1 MSKGYIPRG
10 LRELVA
16 RTACHRCGYCLSQ
29 EAVVGTPMVIDHIVP
44 ESLGGPTEEVNL
56 WLACPLCNAHKGDR
70 ITALDA
76 NTGEIVRLFNP
87 RQQVWVDHFEWTS
100 EGDRIV
106 GRTPIGRAT
115 VIALQLNRPSLVR
128 ARRAWV
134 SVGWHPP
141 EV

>member
-1 MSKGYIPRG
+1 MSKDYIPRG

-16 RTACHRCGYCLSQ
+16 RTACRRCGYCLTQ

-44 ESLGGPTEEVNL
+44 ESLGGPTEELNL

-87 RQQVWVDHFEWTS
+87 RQQAPPARASPACDPVKLVERS
-100 EGDRIV
+100 
-106 GRTPIGRAT
+106 RAT
-115 VIALQLNRPSLVR
+115 ATQRQRGTHVAQRGPPATTRAGSSVR
-128 ARRAWV
+128 SRV
-134 SVGWHPP
+134 Q
-141 EV
+141 

>member
-1 MSKGYIPRG
+1 
-10 LRELVA
+10 
-16 RTACHRCGYCLSQ
+16 
-29 EAVVGTPMVIDHIVP
+29 MVIDHIVP
-44 ESLGGPTEEVNL
+44 ESLGGPTEEMNL

-87 RQQVWVDHFEWTS
+87 RQQAWVDHFAWTS

-128 ARRAWV
+128 ARGAWV